1 MSLRRTLAIMGKE
14 CLHIIRDRRT
24 LFLVTLSPAFLL
36 LTLTYVLTFDVRRV
50 SYAVLDQDRS
60 ELSRQYVAGLVS
72 EENVSLAGYV
82 SSYSEVDDWFLH
94 RRASAVIVIPPG
106 FQAELRRRRSATIQ
120 VILDGADPV
129 AASEALARVRAR
141 IQSFAIQEG
150 LRPWFPSGATLAS
163 TAWMAA
169 HGEALPLDVRLRIWY
184 NPDERSLFSLVP
196 GLLGVVLIM
205 PMISCAVA
213 FAREK
218 ELGTLEQLLVTP
230 VGRVEFW
237 LGKLIPYIVSGLLS
251 CLLALLVATVWFQ
264 VPFRGKALVFGL
276 LTLDFLMAT
285 AGLSLLV
292 ATFVSSQQAV
302 MIGTFLIFFLPSF
315 FLSGLY
321 DPVPREISPSTL
333 ASYSLPTTYFVT
345 LARGVFLKGVGL
357 AELWSEALTLAVL
370 GLVSLGLGI
379 GLFRKKLG

>member
-1 MSLRRTLAIMGKE
+1 MSLRRTLAVMYKE

-36 LTLTYVLTFDVRRV
+36 LTLTYVLTFDVRHV

-60 ELSRQYVAGLVS
+60 ELSRRYVAGLVS

-82 SSYSEVDDWFLH
+82 SSYSEVDSWFLH

-106 FQAELRRRRSATIQ
+106 FQAELGRRRSTTIQ

-141 IQSFAIQEG
+141 IQSFIIQEG
-150 LRPWFPSGATLAS
+150 LGLSPPGATLAS
-163 TAWMAA
+163 RPGV

-218 ELGTLEQLLVTP
+218 EMGTLEQLLVTP

-251 CLLALLVATVWFQ
+251 CFLALTVATVWFQ
-264 VPFRGKALVFGL
+264 VPFRGNGLVFGL

-321 DPVPREISPSTL
+321 DPVPKEISPSTL

-345 LARGVFLKGVGL
+345 LARGVFLKGIGL
-357 AELWSEALTLAVL
+357 AELWSEALALAGL
-370 GLVSLGLGI
+370 GVVSLGLGI